1 MLSGY
6 LSDYLEFL
14 ELEKGLS
21 ENTLLAYR
29 NDLMEF
35 FDYLYSINI
44 NEVDKISRSNLSSF
58 IKYLSE
64 NNIKT
69 SSQVRKIASIKGFF
83 RFLCSRD
90 VIKSNPALSINIPK
104 VPKRLP
110 KVLSVSEIQNLLSS
124 NLSILDGAI
133 FELLYGCGL
142 RVSELVNL
150 DIRNVNIQTSILKTM
165 GKGSKERII
174 PFGKKAKN
182 AILKYLKQREKI
194 ASLGLIGS
202 AKNALLVNEKG
213 EKISRQYVYSLIH
226 DLGKDINK
234 QISPHTIRHSFAT
247 HLLENGA
254 DLRVVQELL
263 GHSSIVTTQLYTHIS
278 RVRLKEVYKSI
289 NG

>member
-14 ELEKGLS
+14 ELDKGLS

-29 NDLMEF
+29 NDLMDF
-35 FDYLYSINI
+35 FDYLYSIDI
-44 NEVDKISRSNLSSF
+44 QEVNKISRSSLSSY
-58 IKYLSE
+58 IKFLSE

-83 RFLCSRD
+83 RFLCSREI
-90 VIKSNPALSINIPK
+90 IKSNPALSINIPK

-110 KVLSVSEIQNLLSS
+110 KVLSVSEIQNLLSK
-124 NLSILDGAI
+124 NLSILDSVI

-150 DIRNVNIQTSILKTM
+150 DIRNINIQTSILKTM

-182 AILKYLKQREKI
+182 AINKYLKQREKI
-194 ASLGLIGS
+194 SSLGLAGA
-202 AKNALLVNEKG
+202 AKNALLLNEKG

>member
-35 FDYLYSINI
+35 FDYLYSISI

>member
-83 RFLCSRD
+83 RFLC
-90 VIKSNPALSINIPK
+90 
-104 VPKRLP
+104 
-110 KVLSVSEIQNLLSS
+110 
-124 NLSILDGAI
+124 
-133 FELLYGCGL
+133 
-142 RVSELVNL
+142 
-150 DIRNVNIQTSILKTM
+150 
-165 GKGSKERII
+165 
-174 PFGKKAKN
+174 
-182 AILKYLKQREKI
+182 
-194 ASLGLIGS
+194 
-202 AKNALLVNEKG
+202 
-213 EKISRQYVYSLIH
+213 
-226 DLGKDINK
+226 
-234 QISPHTIRHSFAT
+234 
-247 HLLENGA
+247 
-254 DLRVVQELL
+254 
-263 GHSSIVTTQLYTHIS
+263 
-278 RVRLKEVYKSI
+278 
-289 NG
+289 

>member
-124 NLSILDGAI
+124 NLSILDCAI

>member
-202 AKNALLVNEKG
+202 AKNALLVNQKG

>member
-14 ELEKGLS
+14 ELDKGLS

-29 NDLMEF
+29 NDLMDF
-35 FDYLYSINI
+35 FDYLYSIDI
-44 NEVDKISRSNLSSF
+44 QEVDKISRSSLSSY
-58 IKYLSE
+58 IKFLSE

-83 RFLCSRD
+83 RFLCSREI
-90 VIKSNPALSINIPK
+90 IKSNPALSINIPK

-110 KVLSVSEIQNLLSS
+110 KVLSVSEIQNLLSK
-124 NLSILDGAI
+124 NLSILDSVI

-150 DIRNVNIQTSILKTM
+150 DIRNINIQTSILKTM

-182 AILKYLKQREKI
+182 AIY
-194 ASLGLIGS
+194 
-202 AKNALLVNEKG
+202 
-213 EKISRQYVYSLIH
+213 
-226 DLGKDINK
+226 DLWITNLF
-234 QISPHTIRHSFAT
+234 IEMWEV
-247 HLLENGA
+247 LNG
-254 DLRVVQELL
+254 
-263 GHSSIVTTQLYTHIS
+263 
-278 RVRLKEVYKSI
+278 
-289 NG
+289 

>member
-226 DLGKDINK
+226 DLGKNINK

>member
-1 MLSGY
+1 MNGY

-21 ENTLLAYR
+21 QKPLLAYR
-29 NDLMEF
+29 NDLTDF
-35 FDYLYSINI
+35 LDFLFSNGIDDYNK
-44 NEVDKISRSNLSSF
+44 VSRSLLSSY
-58 IKYLSE
+58 IKFLSE
-64 NNIKT
+64 NSIKS

-83 RFLCSRD
+83 RFLFSREI
-90 VIKSNPALSINIPK
+90 VTSNPVLSVNIPK

-110 KVLSVSEIQNLLSS
+110 RVLSVAEIHKLLSY
-124 NLSILDGAI
+124 NLSILDTAI
-133 FELLYGCGL
+133 FELLYGAGL

-150 DIRNVNIQTSILKTM
+150 DIRNINIQNSTLKTL

-174 PFGKKAKN
+174 PFGKKAKI
-182 AILKYLKQREKI
+182 ALSKYLKLREKYVQM
-194 ASLGLIGS
+194 GLYGK
-202 AKNALLVNEKG
+202 AKYILFINEKA
-213 EKISRQYVYSLIH
+213 EIITRQYVYSLIH
-226 DLGKDINK
+226 KLGEDIDK

-278 RVRLKEVYKSI
+278 KARLKEVYKSI

>member
-14 ELEKGLS
+14 ELDKGLS

-29 NDLMEF
+29 NDLMDF
-35 FDYLYSINI
+35 FDYLYSIDI
-44 NEVDKISRSNLSSF
+44 QEVDKISRSSLSSY
-58 IKYLSE
+58 IKFLSE

-83 RFLCSRD
+83 RFLCSREI
-90 VIKSNPALSINIPK
+90 IKSNPALSINIPK

-110 KVLSVSEIQNLLSS
+110 KVLSVSEIQNLLSK
-124 NLSILDGAI
+124 NLSILDSVI

-150 DIRNVNIQTSILKTM
+150 DIRNINIQTSILKTM

-182 AILKYLKQREKI
+182 AINKYLKQREKI
-194 ASLGLIGS
+194 SSLGLAGV
-202 AKNALLVNEKG
+202 AKNALLLNEKG

-278 RVRLKEVYKSI
+278 RVGLKEVYKSI